1 MKVAIL
7 HSGDT
12 QNMKGIMNYVHE
24 KALRFKNRDD
34 KDFECD
40 VFCIRQEY
48 SRLFTW
54 IVLRKKYKK
63 NTEHPISEII
73 GGVEYKYIWTTYG
86 LYDWLIAGKLFK
98 HLISFRYLPILRRKL
113 KHYDVLTTHNLECHQ
128 VAMMLR
134 KKYAKPFICTWHGS
148 DIHTLPFQKK
158 RIKDIT
164 RKVIEQADMNYFVS
178 NNLLQLSNSI
188 SANGNKQVLY
198 TGPSSIFCKFN
209 EDKRQWCRRQLT
221 VDDRIL
227 IGFVGNLI
235 AVKNV
240 LILPDI
246 LAAVKDKLP
255 SDNDILF
262 VIVGDGPLRIQ
273 LEQKLS
279 EKYIDA
285 KLFGN
290 VSPEQIPEIMNGLD
304 LLILPSRNEG
314 LPLVTL
320 EALKCGTHV
329 VGSRVGGIPEAIG
342 DNNSFDLDDRFVDNI
357 SDRIVEIINNKEVP
371 PSLDERFSWEVA
383 VNKEISLMNNLYKN
397 NNEVL

>member
-12 QNMKGIMNYVHE
+12 HNMKGIMNYVHE
-24 KALRFKNRDD
+24 KALRFKKRDD

-63 NTEHPISEII
+63 NAEHPISEII

-128 VAMMLR
+128 VAMMLK
-134 KKYAKPFICTWHGS
+134 KKYAMPFICTWHGS
-148 DIHTLPFQKK
+148 DIHSLPFQKK
-158 RIKDIT
+158 RINDIT

-198 TGPSSIFCKFN
+198 TGPSSIFRKFN

-227 IGFVGNLI
+227 IGFVGNLF

-255 SDNDILF
+255 SDNDILL

-279 EKYIDA
+279 EKYIGA
-285 KLFGN
+285 KLLGN

-383 VNKEISLMNNLYKN
+383 VNKEISLMNSLYKN

>member
-1 MKVAIL
+1 MNKYMKVAIL

-12 QNMKGIMNYVHE
+12 HNMKGIMNYVHE

-54 IVLRKKYKK
+54 VVLRKKYKK
-63 NTEHPISEII
+63 NAEHPISEII

-98 HLISFRYLPILRRKL
+98 HLISLRYLQILRRKL

-128 VAMMLR
+128 VAMMLK
-134 KKYAKPFICTWHGS
+134 KKYAMPFICTWHGS

-198 TGPSSIFCKFN
+198 TGPSSIFRKFN
-209 EDKRQWCRRQLT
+209 EDKRQWCRWQLT

-227 IGFVGNLI
+227 IGFVGNLF

-246 LAAVKDKLP
+246 LAAVKNKLP

-279 EKYIDA
+279 EKSIGA
-285 KLFGN
+285 KLLGN

-342 DNNSFDLDDRFVDNI
+342 DNNCFDLDNRFVDNI

-383 VNKEISLMNNLYKN
+383 VNKEISLIKSLYKK
-397 NNEVL
+397 

>member
-12 QNMKGIMNYVHE
+12 RNMKGIMNYVHE

-63 NTEHPISEII
+63 NAEHPISEII

-98 HLISFRYLPILRRKL
+98 HLISFRYLPILIRKL

-128 VAMMLR
+128 VAMMLK
-134 KKYAKPFICTWHGS
+134 KKYAMPFICTWHGS

-188 SANGNKQVLY
+188 FANGNKQVLY
-198 TGPSSIFCKFN
+198 TGPSSIFRKFN
-209 EDKRQWCRRQLT
+209 EDKRQWCRKQLS

-227 IGFVGNLI
+227 IGFVGNLF

-246 LAAVKDKLP
+246 LAAVKDKLS

-279 EKYIDA
+279 EKYIGA
-285 KLFGN
+285 KLLGN

-342 DNNSFDLDDRFVDNI
+342 DNNCFDLDDRFVDNI

-383 VNKEISLMNNLYKN
+383 VNKEISLIKSLYKK
-397 NNEVL
+397 

>member
-12 QNMKGIMNYVHE
+12 HNMKGIMNYVHE

-54 IVLRKKYKK
+54 LVLRKKFIQ

-73 GGVEYKYIWTTYG
+73 GGVEYNYIWITYG
-86 LYDWLIAGKLFK
+86 LYDCFIASKLFK

-128 VAMMLR
+128 FAMMLS
-134 KKYAKPFICTWHGS
+134 KKFAKPFICTWHGS

-158 RIKDIT
+158 NINDIT
-164 RKVIEQADMNYFVS
+164 RKVIEQANMNFFVS

-188 SANGNKQVLY
+188 TENGEKQVLY
-198 TGPSSIFCKFN
+198 TGPSSIFRRFT
-209 EDKRQWCRRQLT
+209 EDKRQWCRKQLAG
-221 VDDRIL
+221 DDRFL
-227 IGFVGNLI
+227 FGFVGNLFE
-235 AVKNV
+235 VKNV

-255 SDNDILF
+255 SDIDVGVQL

-279 EKYIDA
+279 NKSIDA
-285 KLFGN
+285 KFLGN
-290 VSPEQIPEIMNGLD
+290 VSPEQIPVIMNGLD

-320 EALKCGTHV
+320 EALKCGIHV
-329 VGSRVGGIPEAIG
+329 VGSKVGGIPEAIG
-342 DNNSFDLDDRFVDNI
+342 ENNCFDLDEHFVDNI
-357 SDRIVEIINNKEVP
+357 SNKIVEIIKNNDVP

-383 VNKEISLMNNLYKN
+383 VNKEISLMKSLKRK
-397 NNEVL
+397 

>member
-12 QNMKGIMNYVHE
+12 HNMKGIMNYVHE

-54 IVLRKKYKK
+54 LVLRKKFIQ

-73 GGVEYKYIWTTYG
+73 GGVVYNYIWITYG
-86 LYDWLIAGKLFK
+86 LYDCFIASKLFK
-98 HLISFRYLPILRRKL
+98 HLISFRYLPILRRRL

-128 VAMMLR
+128 LAMMLS
-134 KKYAKPFICTWHGS
+134 KQYAKPFICTWHGS

-158 RIKDIT
+158 SIYDIT

-198 TGPSSIFCKFN
+198 TGPSSIFRKFDK
-209 EDKRQWCRRQLT
+209 DKRQWCRRQLT
-221 VDDRIL
+221 EEDRIF
-227 IGFVGNLI
+227 IGFVGNLY

-246 LAAVKDKLP
+246 LAVVKAKLP
-255 SDNDILF
+255 SDIGVQL

-279 EKYIDA
+279 EKSIGA
-285 KLFGN
+285 KLLGN

-342 DNNSFDLDDRFVDNI
+342 DNNCFDLDNRFVDKI

-383 VNKEISLMNNLYKN
+383 VNKEISLIKSLYKN
-397 NNEVL
+397 

>member
-12 QNMKGIMNYVHE
+12 HNMKGIMNYVHE

-63 NTEHPISEII
+63 NAEHPISEII

-98 HLISFRYLPILRRKL
+98 HLISFRYLPILIRKL
-113 KHYDVLTTHNLECHQ
+113 KHFDVLTTHNLECHQ
-128 VAMMLR
+128 VAMMLK
-134 KKYAKPFICTWHGS
+134 KKYAMPFICTWHGS

-198 TGPSSIFCKFN
+198 TGPSSIFRKFN

-227 IGFVGNLI
+227 IGFVGNLF

-246 LAAVKDKLP
+246 LAAVKNKLP

-279 EKYIDA
+279 EKSIGA
-285 KLFGN
+285 KLLGN

-342 DNNSFDLDDRFVDNI
+342 DNNCFDLDNRFVDNI

-383 VNKEISLMNNLYKN
+383 VNKEISLIKSLYKK
-397 NNEVL
+397 